1 MEAVLNGTSQSILE
15 AALALPEP
23 ERAELVARVADSI
36 GEGEAE
42 SDIDAAWLA
51 EAKRRLERVRSG
63 RATLIATE
71 EVELELE
78 QLLDA
83 SKTRR
88 VG

>member
-1 MEAVLNGTSQSILE
+1 MEPILNGTSQSILE

-51 EAKRRLERVRSG
+51 EAKRRLESVRSG

-78 QLLDA
+78 QLLDV

-88 VG
+88 VS